1 MAHETQLA
9 PLAGRCDGCGAE
21 HDSFIKLSMGKDFFG
36 RSYDRL
42 SPSHDQSPKWYCEP
56 CSMYKNLQR
65 DCRDIR
71 VELDKVAKEQASE
84 LTDGDRMQ
92 RARLRLQEVAVILS
106 APAAR
111 SSLIDAQEVNV
122 LIEKMRGQALSPS
135 TTA

>member
-9 PLAGRCDGCGAE
+9 PLVGRCDGCGAE
-21 HDSFIKLSMGKDFFG
+21 HGPFIKLSMGKDFFG

-71 VELDKVAKEQASE
+71 AEQASE